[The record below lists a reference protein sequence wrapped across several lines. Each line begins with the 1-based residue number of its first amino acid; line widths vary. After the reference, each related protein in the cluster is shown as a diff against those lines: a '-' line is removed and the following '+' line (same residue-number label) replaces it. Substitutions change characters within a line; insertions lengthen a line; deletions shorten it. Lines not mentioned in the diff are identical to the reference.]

1 MMKYEGRIGKQFK
14 SFDVKELS
22 FNGESRTISG
32 YAAVFN
38 NKDKAGDI
46 LLKGCFAKSI
56 QDRGPE
62 SQANDKIIM
71 LWQHDQHEPIG
82 RICVLKEDDRGLYFE
97 AVIDDVERGNQAI
110 KQLESGTLNQFSIGY
125 SYVCEKCEYDQER
138 DAFIVKEVVLY
149 EISVV
154 SIGCNGETEYLGLKS
169 ESEDPYEEL
178 MNEIESAIKGM
189 PIRKKEEI
197 QMIIRKALSLGQFKP
212 GVPLKAVEP
221 LEEVKAD
228 TNNKVK
234 LFSLSK
240 YTGKVGRNPIT
251 SIVSLVTELTL
262 KRPNLFPLKFKV
274 IKPSPIVGLL
284 SISL

>member
-1 MMKYEGRIGKQFK
+1 MKYEGRIGKQFK
-14 SFDVKELS
+14 SFEVKELS

-46 LLKGCFAKSI
+46 LIKGCFAKSI

-82 RICVLKEDDRGLYFE
+82 KITKLMEDEKGLYFE
-97 AVIDDVERGNQAI
+97 AFIDDVERGNQAI

-125 SYVCEKCEYDQER
+125 SYVWERCEYDNER

-154 SIGCNGETEYLGLKS
+154 SIGCNGETEYLGLKA
-169 ESEDPYEEL
+169 ECADPYEE
-178 MNEIESAIKGM
+178 MKNEIESVVKGLN
-189 PIRKKEEI
+189 IRKKEEI
-197 QMIIRKALSLGQFKP
+197 YTIVRKALSLGQFKP
-212 GVPLKAVEP
+212 NAPQKAVEP

-228 TNNKVK
+228 INNKVK
-234 LFSLSK
+234 LFGNIK
-240 YTGKVGRNPIT
+240 
-251 SIVSLVTELTL
+251 L
-262 KRPNLFPLKFKV
+262 KSND
-274 IKPSPIVGLL
+274 
-284 SISL
+284 

>member
-1 MMKYEGRIGKQFK
+1 MKYEGRIGKQFK
-14 SFDVKELS
+14 EFAVKELS
-22 FNGESRTISG
+22 YNGESRTISG
-32 YAAVFN
+32 YAAIFN

-82 RICVLKEDDRGLYFE
+82 KISVLVEDEKGLYFE

-125 SYVCEKCEYDQER
+125 SYVWEKCEYDQER

-169 ESEDPYEEL
+169 ESTDPYEEL
-178 MNEIESAIKGM
+178 KNEIESAIKGL

-197 QMIIRKALSLGQFKP
+197 QTLVRKALSLGQFKP
-212 GVPLKAVEP
+212 EVPRKAVEP

-228 TNNKVK
+228 TKIK
-234 LFSLSK
+234 LFGNIK
-240 YTGKVGRNPIT
+240 
-251 SIVSLVTELTL
+251 L
-262 KRPNLFPLKFKV
+262 KKQ
-274 IKPSPIVGLL
+274 
-284 SISL
+284 

>member
-1 MMKYEGRIGKQFK
+1 MKYEGRIGKQFK
-14 SFDVKELS
+14 SFEVKELNMNS
-22 FNGESRTISG
+22 ESRTISG
-32 YAAVFN
+32 YAAIFN
-38 NKDKAGDI
+38 NRDKVGDV

-82 RICVLKEDDRGLYFE
+82 RISVLREDEKGLYFE

-125 SYVCEKCEYDQER
+125 SYVWEKCEYDEAR
-138 DAFIVKEVVLY
+138 DSFIVKEVVLY

-169 ESEDPYEEL
+169 EGTDPYEEL
-178 MNEIESAIKGM
+178 NKEVESAVKGL

-197 QMIIRKALSLGQFKP
+197 QTIIRKALSLGQFMSEAPRKS
-212 GVPLKAVEP
+212 VEP
-221 LEEVKAD
+221 QEEVKAD
-228 TNNKVK
+228 TKIK
-234 LFSLSK
+234 LFGNIK
-240 YTGKVGRNPIT
+240 
-251 SIVSLVTELTL
+251 L
-262 KRPNLFPLKFKV
+262 KKQ
-274 IKPSPIVGLL
+274 
-284 SISL
+284 

>member
-1 MMKYEGRIGKQFK
+1 MKYEGRIGKQFK
-14 SFDVKELS
+14 EFAVKELS
-22 FNGESRTISG
+22 YNGESRTISG

-38 NKDKAGDI
+38 NRDKAGDI

-82 RICVLKEDDRGLYFE
+82 KISVLTEDEKGLYFE

-125 SYVCEKCEYDQER
+125 SYVWEKCEYDQER

-169 ESEDPYEEL
+169 ESTDPYEE
-178 MNEIESAIKGM
+178 MKNEIESAIKGL

-197 QMIIRKALSLGQFKP
+197 QTLVRKVLSLGQFKP
-212 GVPLKAVEP
+212 EVPRKAVEP

-228 TNNKVK
+228 TKIK
-234 LFSLSK
+234 LFGNIK
-240 YTGKVGRNPIT
+240 
-251 SIVSLVTELTL
+251 L
-262 KRPNLFPLKFKV
+262 KKQ
-274 IKPSPIVGLL
+274 
-284 SISL
+284 

>member
-1 MMKYEGRIGKQFK
+1 MKYECRIGKQFK
-14 SFDVKELS
+14 EFAVKELS
-22 FNGESRTISG
+22 YNGESRTISG

-56 QDRGPE
+56 NDRGPE
-62 SQANDKIIM
+62 STANDKIIM
-71 LWQHDQHEPIG
+71 LWQHDMHEPIG
-82 RICVLKEDDRGLYFE
+82 RISVLQEDEKGLYFE

-125 SYVCEKCEYDQER
+125 SYVWEKCEYDQER

-169 ESEDPYEEL
+169 GSTDPYEEL
-178 MNEIESAIKGM
+178 KNEIESAIKGL

-197 QMIIRKALSLGQFKP
+197 QTLVRKALSLGQFKP
-212 GVPLKAVEP
+212 EVPRKAVEP

-228 TNNKVK
+228 TKIK
-234 LFSLSK
+234 LFGNIK
-240 YTGKVGRNPIT
+240 
-251 SIVSLVTELTL
+251 L
-262 KRPNLFPLKFKV
+262 KKQ
-274 IKPSPIVGLL
+274 
-284 SISL
+284 

>member
-1 MMKYEGRIGKQFK
+1 MKYEGRIGKQFK
-14 SFDVKELS
+14 EFAVKELS
-22 FNGESRTISG
+22 YNGESRTISG

-38 NKDKAGDI
+38 NRDKAGDI

-82 RICVLKEDDRGLYFE
+82 KISVLTEDEKGLYFE

-125 SYVCEKCEYDQER
+125 SYVWEKCEYDQER

-169 ESEDPYEEL
+169 ESIDPYEEL
-178 MNEIESAIKGM
+178 KNEIESAIKGL

-197 QMIIRKALSLGQFKP
+197 QTLVRKALSLGQFKP
-212 GVPLKAVEP
+212 EVPRKAVEP

-228 TNNKVK
+228 TKIK
-234 LFSLSK
+234 LFGNIK
-240 YTGKVGRNPIT
+240 
-251 SIVSLVTELTL
+251 L
-262 KRPNLFPLKFKV
+262 KKQ
-274 IKPSPIVGLL
+274 
-284 SISL
+284 

>member
-1 MMKYEGRIGKQFK
+1 MKYEGRIGKQFK
-14 SFDVKELS
+14 EFAVKELS
-22 FNGESRTISG
+22 YNGESRTISG
-32 YAAVFN
+32 YAAIFN
-38 NKDKAGDI
+38 NRDKAGDI

-82 RICVLKEDDRGLYFE
+82 KISVLIEDEKGLYFE

-125 SYVCEKCEYDQER
+125 SYVWEKCEYDQER
-138 DAFIVKEVVLY
+138 DAFIVKEVMLY

-169 ESEDPYEEL
+169 ESTDPYEEL
-178 MNEIESAIKGM
+178 KNEIESAIKGL

-197 QMIIRKALSLGQFKP
+197 QTLVRKALSLGQFKP
-212 GVPLKAVEP
+212 EVPRKAVEP

-228 TNNKVK
+228 TKIK
-234 LFSLSK
+234 LFGNIK
-240 YTGKVGRNPIT
+240 
-251 SIVSLVTELTL
+251 L
-262 KRPNLFPLKFKV
+262 KKQ
-274 IKPSPIVGLL
+274 
-284 SISL
+284 

>member
-1 MMKYEGRIGKQFK
+1 MKYEGRIGKQFK
-14 SFDVKELS
+14 PFEVKELS

-32 YAAVFN
+32 YAAIFN
-38 NKDKAGDI
+38 NRDKAGDI

-82 RICVLKEDDRGLYFE
+82 KISVLVEDEKGLYFE

-125 SYVCEKCEYDQER
+125 SYVWEKCEYDQER

-169 ESEDPYEEL
+169 ESTDPYEE
-178 MNEIESAIKGM
+178 MKNEIESAIKGL

-197 QMIIRKALSLGQFKP
+197 QTLVRKALSLGQFKP
-212 GVPLKAVEP
+212 EVPRKADEP
-221 LEEVKAD
+221 LEEPKAD
-228 TNNKVK
+228 TKIK
-234 LFSLSK
+234 LFS
-240 YTGKVGRNPIT
+240 NI
-251 SIVSLVTELTL
+251 
-262 KRPNLFPLKFKV
+262 KFK
-274 IKPSPIVGLL
+274 KQ
-284 SISL
+284 

>member
-1 MMKYEGRIGKQFK
+1 MKYEGRIGKQFK
-14 SFDVKELS
+14 EFAVKELS
-22 FNGESRTISG
+22 YNGESRTISG

-38 NKDKAGDI
+38 NRDKAGDI

-82 RICVLKEDDRGLYFE
+82 KISVLFEDEKGLYFE

-125 SYVCEKCEYDQER
+125 SYVWEKCEYDQER

-169 ESEDPYEEL
+169 ESTDPYEEL
-178 MNEIESAIKGM
+178 KNEIESAIKGL

-197 QMIIRKALSLGQFKP
+197 QTLVRKALSLGQFKP
-212 GVPLKAVEP
+212 EVPRKAVEP

-228 TNNKVK
+228 TKIK
-234 LFSLSK
+234 LFGNIK
-240 YTGKVGRNPIT
+240 
-251 SIVSLVTELTL
+251 L
-262 KRPNLFPLKFKV
+262 KKQ
-274 IKPSPIVGLL
+274 
-284 SISL
+284 

>member
-1 MMKYEGRIGKQFK
+1 MKYEGRIGKQFK
-14 SFDVKELS
+14 SFEVKELS

-46 LLKGCFAKSI
+46 LIKGCFAKSI

-82 RICVLKEDDRGLYFE
+82 KITKLIEDEKGLYFE
-97 AVIDDVERGNQAI
+97 AYIDDVERGNQAI

-125 SYVCEKCEYDQER
+125 SYVWERCEYDNER

-154 SIGCNGETEYLGLKS
+154 SIGCNGETEYLGLKA
-169 ESEDPYEEL
+169 ECADPYEE
-178 MNEIESAIKGM
+178 MKNEIESVVKGLN
-189 PIRKKEEI
+189 IRKKEEI
-197 QMIIRKALSLGQFKP
+197 YTIVRKALSLGQFKP
-212 GVPLKAVEP
+212 NAPQKAVEP

-228 TNNKVK
+228 INNKVK
-234 LFSLSK
+234 LFGNIK
-240 YTGKVGRNPIT
+240 
-251 SIVSLVTELTL
+251 L
-262 KRPNLFPLKFKV
+262 KNND
-274 IKPSPIVGLL
+274 
-284 SISL
+284 

>member
-1 MMKYEGRIGKQFK
+1 MKYEGRIGKQFK
-14 SFDVKELS
+14 PFEVKELS
-22 FNGESRTISG
+22 FNGDNRTISG
-32 YAAVFN
+32 YAAIFN
-38 NKDKAGDI
+38 NKDKAGDV

-82 RICVLKEDDRGLYFE
+82 RVSVLLEDEKGLYFE

-125 SYVCEKCEYDQER
+125 SYVWEKCEYDQER

-169 ESEDPYEEL
+169 ECADPYEEL
-178 MNEIESAIKGM
+178 KNEIESTIKGL

-197 QMIIRKALSLGQFKP
+197 QTIIRKALSLGQFKP
-212 GVPLKAVEP
+212 EAPRQAVEP

-228 TNNKVK
+228 TKIK
-234 LFSLSK
+234 LF
-240 YTGKVGRNPIT
+240 GNI
-251 SIVSLVTELTL
+251 
-262 KRPNLFPLKFKV
+262 KFKNND
-274 IKPSPIVGLL
+274 
-284 SISL
+284 

>member
-1 MMKYEGRIGKQFK
+1 MKYEGRIGKQFK
-14 SFDVKELS
+14 EFAVKELS
-22 FNGESRTISG
+22 YNGESRTISG
-32 YAAVFN
+32 YAAIFN
-38 NKDKAGDI
+38 NRDKAGDI

-82 RICVLKEDDRGLYFE
+82 KISVLIEDEKGLYFE

-125 SYVCEKCEYDQER
+125 SYVWEKCEYDQER

-169 ESEDPYEEL
+169 ESTDPYEEL
-178 MNEIESAIKGM
+178 KNEIESAIKGL

-197 QMIIRKALSLGQFKP
+197 QTLVRKVLSLGQFKP
-212 GVPLKAVEP
+212 EVPRKAVEP

-228 TNNKVK
+228 TKIK
-234 LFSLSK
+234 LFGNIK
-240 YTGKVGRNPIT
+240 
-251 SIVSLVTELTL
+251 L
-262 KRPNLFPLKFKV
+262 KKQ
-274 IKPSPIVGLL
+274 
-284 SISL
+284 

>member
-1 MMKYEGRIGKQFK
+1 MKYEGRIGKQFK
-14 SFDVKELS
+14 SFEVKELNMNS
-22 FNGESRTISG
+22 ESRTISG
-32 YAAVFN
+32 YAAIFN
-38 NKDKAGDI
+38 NRDKAGDI

-82 RICVLKEDDRGLYFE
+82 KISVLVEDEKGLYFE

-125 SYVCEKCEYDQER
+125 SYVWEKCEYDQER

-169 ESEDPYEEL
+169 ESTDPYEEL
-178 MNEIESAIKGM
+178 KNEIESAIKGL

-197 QMIIRKALSLGQFKP
+197 QTLVRKALSLGQFKP
-212 GVPLKAVEP
+212 EVPRKAVEP

-228 TNNKVK
+228 TKIK
-234 LFSLSK
+234 LFGNIK
-240 YTGKVGRNPIT
+240 
-251 SIVSLVTELTL
+251 L
-262 KRPNLFPLKFKV
+262 KKQ
-274 IKPSPIVGLL
+274 
-284 SISL
+284 